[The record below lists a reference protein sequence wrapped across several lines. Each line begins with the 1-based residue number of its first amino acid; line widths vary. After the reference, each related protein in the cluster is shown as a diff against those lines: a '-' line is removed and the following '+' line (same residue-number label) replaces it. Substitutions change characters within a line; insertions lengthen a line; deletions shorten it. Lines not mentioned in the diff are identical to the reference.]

1 VKNEDVLRQMGVS
14 PTVAGKPPRLPGM
27 HRTPSIEDAVVLSG
41 EIDMPLD
48 DSEVKLAVPCP
59 HGMRGAARAAKSRA
73 SRGSRPSG
81 DCMW

>member
-59 HGMRGAARAAKSRA
+59 HDGEDGNRHAVPYP
-73 SRGSRPSG
+73 PSG
-81 DCMW
+81 TPE